1 LVKAVDEPTKRKDYM
16 SKKVEGE
23 RPQKVPKT
31 IKVSTVII
39 SVAVFAA
46 IIGAL
51 MTGWFMRSSFDA
63 TIHAEVVTQ
72 VQQLKENQ

>member
-1 LVKAVDEPTKRKDYM
+1 M
-16 SKKVEGE
+16 SEKVEGT
-23 RPQKVPKT
+23 RVQKPAKT

-46 IIGAL
+46 LIGAL

-72 VQQLKENQ
+72 VEKLKIEQ